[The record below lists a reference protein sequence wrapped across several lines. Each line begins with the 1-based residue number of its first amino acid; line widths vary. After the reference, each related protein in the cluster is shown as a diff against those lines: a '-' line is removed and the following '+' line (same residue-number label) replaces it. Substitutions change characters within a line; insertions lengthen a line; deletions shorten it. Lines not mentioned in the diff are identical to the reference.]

1 MRATRSP
8 SARGCEL
15 PDLPACDFLHGHREV
30 VLRAGLDQRGRSLF
44 EAHALAE
51 LVVVV
56 VDLAG
61 ALGCHEDERI
71 ARSADLFEQIVET
84 WVDHGRAMVPAR
96 ANSHSTRDASAA
108 VARSR
113 SSFRTMYRNSCARS
127 SCRRARAIR

>member
-1 MRATRSP
+1 MRATRPP

-44 EAHALAE
+44 EAHALTE

-61 ALGCHEDERI
+61 ALGCHEDERV
-71 ARSADLFEQIVET
+71 ARAADLVEQVIES
-84 WVDHGRAMVPAR
+84 WVDHRRRMVPAR
-96 ANSHSTRDASAA
+96 SSSHSTRAA
-108 VARSR
+108 NAPVARSR
-113 SSFRTMYRNSCARS
+113 SSFRTL
-127 SCRRARAIR
+127 